1 MKRTVCATTLSSTL
15 TLCVYVVVV
24 GLVWILS
31 PMWHSVLNDRSIG
44 MRDEALEH
52 KALSWQ
58 VRSGFGPLLGVIS
71 HLSLPSFTA
80 RSVQWLYSLI
90 KAQTNPTNSLLR
102 ENKSLS
108 ENVTFISTVRSI
120 RTSQGHFERAQTS
133 P

>member
-80 RSVQWLYSLI
+80 RSVQWLYSD
-90 KAQTNPTNSLLR
+90 KGTD
-102 ENKSLS
+102 
-108 ENVTFISTVRSI
+108 
-120 RTSQGHFERAQTS
+120 
-133 P
+133 